1 MMMIIIIIIISI
13 HLQAMEDS
21 IDPTGQ
27 RQVEALKR
35 EFLAGEACSQLD
47 IDVCCMRITHM
58 PYDMPF
64 EIYVLYNI
72 NYIYNSID

>member
-1 MMMIIIIIIISI
+1 MIIIIIIIIISI

-35 EFLAGEACSQLD
+35 EFLAGKACSQLD
-47 IDVCCMRITHM
+47 IDVCCMRINHM

-72 NYIYNSID
+72 LYI